1 MKRIILSLLISAAL
15 AGCSKSG
22 NEPGNPETAG
32 DKTPIVLSA
41 GIPTATVT
49 PDSRASVETGTQFT
63 AGAAGWETAGTAVY
77 SDAETWYTTASV
89 TASTTAQPVTLA
101 APQVYHANDNIKT
114 YMKAWY
120 PAGAPAGGK
129 VTFSNT
135 DGTVDA
141 LLAGEV
147 AGSKRDNTG
156 KVLQFAHKTTQLKF
170 KAVADASLAA
180 GTTVDKITVLNAQLP
195 TGFDLAADAVTYAQA
210 APLTVPGLDTPVEIT
225 TTAADAGAPVMI
237 KPMTGNIVTLR
248 IETSA
253 ATFDNVV
260 ATIADD
266 TDFKEGK
273 AYTITLTFKQQSLN
287 LTATVAEWTQGSG
300 SAEVE

>member
-22 NEPGNPETAG
+22 NEPGNPETRRQNAHRPERRNP
-32 DKTPIVLSA
+32 DRHRHR
-41 GIPTATVT
+41 

-77 SDAETWYTTASV
+77 SDAATWYTTASV

-180 GTTVDKITVLNAQLP
+180 GTTVDKITVLNAQFP
-195 TGFDLAADAVTYAQA
+195 
-210 APLTVPGLDTPVEIT
+210 PGSTWP
-225 TTAADAGAPVMI
+225 
-237 KPMTGNIVTLR
+237 PMP
-248 IETSA
+248 
-253 ATFDNVV
+253 
-260 ATIADD
+260 
-266 TDFKEGK
+266 
-273 AYTITLTFKQQSLN
+273 
-287 LTATVAEWTQGSG
+287 
-300 SAEVE
+300 